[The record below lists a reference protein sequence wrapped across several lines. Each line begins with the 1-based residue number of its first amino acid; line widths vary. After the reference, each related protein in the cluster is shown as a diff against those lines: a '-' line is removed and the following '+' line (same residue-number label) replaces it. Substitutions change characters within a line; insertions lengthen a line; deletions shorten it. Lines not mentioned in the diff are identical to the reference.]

1 MTHLTST
8 PLLKQQQGVLS
19 GYKLYEFWR
28 EAMNCNPD
36 FQVLKSTS
44 FGVREHSCREINLGN
59 HDCQLP
65 KIKLKRG
72 EHLCCCY
79 FLNNSKS
86 II

>member
-1 MTHLTST
+1 
-8 PLLKQQQGVLS
+8 
-19 GYKLYEFWR
+19 
-28 EAMNCNPD
+28 MNCNPD
-36 FQVLKSTS
+36 FHVLKSTS
-44 FGVREHSCREINLGN
+44 FGVREHSCRAINLGN
-59 HDCQLP
+59 HDWQLP

>member
-1 MTHLTST
+1 MPHLTST

-19 GYKLYEFWR
+19 GCKLYKFWR

-44 FGVREHSCREINLGN
+44 FGVREHSCRAINLGN

>member
-1 MTHLTST
+1 M

-19 GYKLYEFWR
+19 GGKLYKFWK
-28 EAMNCNPD
+28 EAMNYNPD

-44 FGVREHSCREINLGN
+44 FWVREHSCREISLGN

-65 KIKLKRG
+65 KIKLKKR

-79 FLNNSKS
+79 FFL
-86 II
+86 IIPKV